1 MPQSYNAFIFRL
13 LKSNIAQDSKIRY
26 TSIFNYN
33 PLISIYYFH
42 SMLIKVTDLSKLEIK
57 YDRSSRRSSYA
68 WLVNSTVD
76 AFFQ

>member
-42 SMLIKVTDLSKLEIK
+42 SMLIKVTDLRKVQT
-57 YDRSSRRSSYA
+57 
-68 WLVNSTVD
+68 VNLKFSMTDLQEDQVIHSW
-76 AFFQ
+76 